1 MGIPVTQLGVI
12 LSLKEQINDK
22 NVLSLGVQFPPLKNE
37 MVTFQKRIPELL
49 SNSELELLLQASLKD
64 FQRVLFKNI
73 LRAKDIASRA
83 RSRLERAPLW
93 AQSCKKT
100 FKV

>member
-37 MVTFQKRIPELL
+37 MVTFQKRFPELL

-73 LRAKDIASRA
+73 LRAKDIYSLDISDEEA
-83 RSRLERAPLW
+83 R
-93 AQSCKKT
+93 
-100 FKV
+100 F